1 MHQLKDWSY
10 EDQLTGVKNRRA
22 FLKFIRSLR
31 KGSTW
36 TFFFGDLN
44 GLKTMNDEKGHEK
57 GDEALRQAAR
67 VLSEPAGPSCVFRMG
82 GDEFILALENG
93 SPEKAEALKK
103 ELKQNFSRHGISM
116 ALGWAIRQAPV
127 KDIDALI
134 TEADRN
140 MYKDKKNPRK

>member
-1 MHQLKDWSY
+1 
-10 EDQLTGVKNRRA
+10 
-22 FLKFIRSLR
+22 
-31 KGSTW
+31 
-36 TFFFGDLN
+36 
-44 GLKTMNDEKGHEK
+44 
-57 GDEALRQAAR
+57 
-67 VLSEPAGPSCVFRMG
+67 MG

-93 SPEKAEALKK
+93 SSEKAEALKK

>member
-1 MHQLKDWSY
+1 
-10 EDQLTGVKNRRA
+10 
-22 FLKFIRSLR
+22 
-31 KGSTW
+31 
-36 TFFFGDLN
+36 
-44 GLKTMNDEKGHEK
+44 MNDEKGHEK

-67 VLSEPAGPSCVFRMG
+67 VLSEPAGPHCVFRMG

-103 ELKQNFSRHGISM
+103 ELKKNFARHGISM